1 MVTTPPA
8 WTDPAGTSL
17 DVATGGVWGT
27 VAIDGLCSDLKALGG
42 ADGYSGLAQPRNL
55 LVNGGMELNER
66 GGASYSTNSVFT
78 LDRWITVISG
88 MATLTVSQDTVTVDG
103 ASRASLK
110 MAYVANTGSA
120 YVNQSLEDAVQL
132 RGRTLSVSARVY
144 SSVAGAKIALGD
156 SATTTNSALSQNV
169 NAWETLT
176 VTATIGAATTAVNV
190 FLFPPASGSSTVT
203 TYWDNAMLV
212 LGAMPPAYV
221 PLPQQEDL
229 ARAQRYYEK
238 LAEPGDNTL
247 IISGVATAGAQVVY
261 VTLPYKQKKPVAPTA
276 TLVGTW
282 GVTNCGQPT
291 ILVAGRDGLVLQ
303 VQSTAAGVFSAVN
316 NAAGNTVTVE
326 SNP

>member
-1 MVTTPPA
+1 
-8 WTDPAGTSL
+8 
-17 DVATGGVWGT
+17 
-27 VAIDGLCSDLKALGG
+27 
-42 ADGYSGLAQPRNL
+42 
-55 LVNGGMELNER
+55 
-66 GGASYSTNSVFT
+66 
-78 LDRWITVISG
+78 
-88 MATLTVSQDTVTVDG
+88 
-103 ASRASLK
+103 
-110 MAYVANTGSA
+110 
-120 YVNQSLEDAVQL
+120 L